1 MDLSKLAEHVRTTH
15 FAIVVVS
22 VTILIVAQTRIASPP
37 YDALNEL
44 LIVEKLS
51 KDWTPGDLEAL
62 ALDAYADRHGVKPTQ
77 KISGTATLY
86 PEGDD
91 TETPGWF
98 FDDPIESLGYPETVQ
113 FSASA
118 VSLLSDSLLSKWEE
132 LSNETL
138 STGRYAPPRA
148 PYEEK
153 IEDGPYYHT
162 PHRMVEFPRPSSLL
176 DFGDFWNVLSLDHSL
191 QTVEPSQSDIAGVFS
206 MTKFVWFAVGGASV
220 QFHLNE
226 PGGVETEEEETA
238 AYSLW
243 TLAGGLQNRG
253 SAFES
258 LQSAIPTDLTDS
270 DDSGFHLR
278 GDISKYVG
286 ELETSSNMIL
296 HLSPQKDFVAM
307 VTLGIGWMDAW
318 DGTHPAKDYS
328 VFTQVLIPIGTKT
341 TPFDAQRLVL
351 ARLPLG
357 TLHETSIAPGSFAE
371 SFPAL
376 ETYHK
381 QYGTM
386 PYAEMDTL
394 IRQQLEQGERAAA
407 VSLFGLS
414 IPIGLLSLFGGA
426 FVFFA
431 QTYHYL
437 HADQLFRRLDTTGK
451 DNAVWGVPWVGLY
464 LDRVLARTT
473 VMLTAVV
480 FPAGAVAYT
489 FASLA
494 LDGEWIALVTL
505 PVALMSLS
513 TLQLYSQFWRR
524 LR

>member
-1 MDLSKLAEHVRTTH
+1 
-15 FAIVVVS
+15 
-22 VTILIVAQTRIASPP
+22 
-37 YDALNEL
+37 
-44 LIVEKLS
+44 
-51 KDWTPGDLEAL
+51 
-62 ALDAYADRHGVKPTQ
+62 
-77 KISGTATLY
+77 
-86 PEGDD
+86 
-91 TETPGWF
+91 
-98 FDDPIESLGYPETVQ
+98 
-113 FSASA
+113 
-118 VSLLSDSLLSKWEE
+118 
-132 LSNETL
+132 
-138 STGRYAPPRA
+138 
-148 PYEEK
+148 
-153 IEDGPYYHT
+153 
-162 PHRMVEFPRPSSLL
+162 
-176 DFGDFWNVLSLDHSL
+176 
-191 QTVEPSQSDIAGVFS
+191 
-206 MTKFVWFAVGGASV
+206 
-220 QFHLNE
+220 
-226 PGGVETEEEETA
+226 
-238 AYSLW
+238 
-243 TLAGGLQNRG
+243 
-253 SAFES
+253 
-258 LQSAIPTDLTDS
+258 
-270 DDSGFHLR
+270 
-278 GDISKYVG
+278 
-286 ELETSSNMIL
+286 
-296 HLSPQKDFVAM
+296 
-307 VTLGIGWMDAW
+307 MDAW

-328 VFTQVLIPIGTKT
+328 VSTQVLIPIGTKT

-386 PYAEMDTL
+386 PYAEMETL